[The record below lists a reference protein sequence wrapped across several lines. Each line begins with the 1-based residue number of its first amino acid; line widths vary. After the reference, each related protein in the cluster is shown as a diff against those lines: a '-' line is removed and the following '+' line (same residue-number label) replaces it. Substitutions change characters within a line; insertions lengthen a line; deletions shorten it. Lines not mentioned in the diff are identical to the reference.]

1 MRPLLLRAAALAGL
15 AALPVPRAHAQQAD
29 SASRPGPAARVAS
42 LPLAPSRPLKFT
54 TEEGTWLSVDVSPDG
69 RTLVFDLLGD
79 LYTMP
84 VAGGAATRITSGM
97 AFDAQPRFSPDGAR
111 LVFVSDRDGSDNVW
125 TVAADGRD
133 ARQVTRVERTQFL
146 SPAWTPDGKYIVV
159 SRNASLFGSLYA
171 LYLYN
176 KDGGTGVR
184 MVGGAPPAGQGA
196 APAPAGPGGAATPNF
211 VGAAFGPDARYV
223 YAASRNGGAA
233 GYNQTGFDW
242 QVTVYDRET
251 GQTSAR
257 TGAPGG
263 AFKPVLTRDG
273 RWLIYGTRE
282 DTATSLRIRDLQT
295 GDERW
300 LRRNVQ
306 RDDMESRFSRDILPN
321 MAVTPDS
328 KALIATWGGKLW
340 RVAIPTGEA
349 TPIPFRADVDLQ
361 LGALSKFAYGVNDS
375 TLTVS
380 QIRNARPSPDGR
392 RLAFTALD
400 KLWVMDL
407 PSGAPRRLTR
417 TGRAVGEH
425 MPAWSP
431 DGRFVA
437 YVTWG
442 DEGGHVHR
450 VRADGAGQPERLTP
464 QAAFYSDLAYT
475 PDGRRLVAYRGPRQA
490 RQEEGF
496 LYGRELV
503 WLPSAGG
510 APTAIA
516 PIANGGLPHFTRTD
530 SERVYLTQ
538 GQQGLVSMRLDGTD
552 RKQHLRVTGYVDLR
566 QATPQPTPASEIL
579 LSPDGDR
586 ALVQAGN
593 NVYVVDV
600 PVVGGAAPTVSVVNP
615 AQAPVPVRRLT
626 RIGGDFAGW
635 RPDGRGVFYSIGR
648 SYFAYDL
655 ARGDS
660 LVRDSTARADSLRA
674 GARTAAQAADSA
686 ARAAAA
692 RPAYEPQRVD
702 VAITVAKDRPEGT
715 VVLRNAKLVTMRGAT
730 MDEVIARGDVLV
742 RGNRIAA
749 VGPAGSLQVPAGTRE
764 IDVAGKTVVPGFVD
778 THAHLRPPFGVHKSQ
793 VWEYLANLA
802 YGVTTTRDPQTGST
816 DVLSYG
822 DLVESGEILGPR
834 IYSTGPGVFWSD
846 DIRSLNDAR
855 DVLRRYTEFYRT
867 NTIKQYMVGDR
878 KVRQWVVMAA
888 RELGLTPTLEAGLDF
903 RKNLTEAID
912 GYAGTEHSYPIAPLA
927 EDVVQLVAKS
937 GIVYTPTLLV
947 LYGGPWAENYW
958 YQRHDVTTDAK
969 LARFTPR
976 HEIVQRGLRR
986 PGWWAENQYAHPLI
1000 AAQAKKIVD
1009 AGGRVGVGSHG
1020 QLQGLGYHWE
1030 MWTLA
1035 SGGMRPVDVL
1045 KAATVF
1051 GADAIGLARDLG
1063 TIEAGKLAD
1072 LVVLDADPLADIKN
1086 TNTVR
1091 YVMKNGRLYD
1101 GNTLAEV
1108 WPRARPL
1115 DRPWWAAEE
1124 QPAGAGAGSGGGR
1137 GAR

>member
-1 MRPLLLRAAALAGL
+1 MRPHALRAALALA
-15 AALPVPRAHAQQAD
+15 AALPTARATAQPAAD
-29 SASRPGPAARVAS
+29 SAAPRARVAS
-42 LPLAPSRPLKFT
+42 LPLTPSRPLTFA
-54 TEEGTWLSVDVSPDG
+54 TESGTWLSVDVSPDG
-69 RTLVFDLLGD
+69 RTLAFDLLGD
-79 LYTMP
+79 LYTLP
-84 VAGGAATRITSGM
+84 IAGGAATRITDGL
-97 AFDAQPRFSPDGAR
+97 AFDAQPRWSPDGRR
-111 LVFVSDRDGSDNVW
+111 LVFVSDRDGADNVW

-133 ARQVTRVERTQFL
+133 ARQVTRLERTQFL

-159 SRNASLFGSLYA
+159 SRNASLFGSIYA
-171 LYLYN
+171 LYLYSP
-176 KDGGTGVR
+176 DGGTGVR

-196 APAPAGPGGAATPNF
+196 APAPAGPGGPAPTPNF
-211 VGAAFGPDARYV
+211 VGAAFGADPRYV

-233 GYNQTGFDW
+233 GYNQTAFDW

-273 RWLIYGTRE
+273 RWLIYATRE
-282 DTATSLRIRDLQT
+282 DTATSLRIRDLRS

-306 RDDMESRFSRDILPN
+306 RDDMESRFSRDLMPN
-321 MAVTPDS
+321 MAATPDS
-328 KALIATWGGKLW
+328 RALIATWGGKLW
-340 RVAIPTGEA
+340 RVAIPTGEV
-349 TPIPFRADVDLQ
+349 TPIPFRADVDLR
-361 LGALSKFAYGVNDS
+361 LGALSKFDYGVNDS

-380 QIRNARPSPDGR
+380 QVRNARPSPDGR

-407 PSGAPRRLTR
+407 PAGTPRRVTR
-417 TGRAVGEH
+417 TGAATGEH
-425 MPAWSP
+425 MPVWSP
-431 DGRFVA
+431 DGRWLA

-442 DEGGHVHR
+442 DDGGHVQR
-450 VRADGAGQPERLTP
+450 VRADGAGQPERLT
-464 QAAFYSDLAYT
+464 QQSAYYSDVNYT

-496 LYGRELV
+496 LFGRELV
-503 WLPSAGG
+503 WLPSGGG
-510 APTAIA
+510 ATTVIA
-516 PIANGGLPHFTRTD
+516 PVANGGFPHFTRADTA
-530 SERVYLTQ
+530 RVYLTQ
-538 GQQGLVSMRLDGTD
+538 GQQGLVSMRFDGTD
-552 RKQHLRVTGYVDLR
+552 RRNHLRVTGYVDVR
-566 QATPQPTPASEIL
+566 QATPQPTPAGEIL
-579 LSPDGDR
+579 LSPEGDR

-593 NVYVVDV
+593 NVYVVDA
-600 PVVGGAAPTVSVVNP
+600 PLVGAQAPTVSVVNV
-615 AQAPVPVRRLT
+615 AQAALPVRRLT

-635 RPDGRGVFYSIGR
+635 RPDGRGVHYSIGR

-655 ARGDS
+655 ARADS
-660 LVRDSTARADSLRA
+660 LVRDSTARADSARA
-674 GARTAAQAADSA
+674 AGRPAPPADSA
-686 ARAAAA
+686 ARAAA

-702 VAITVAKDRPEGT
+702 VAITVPKDRPEGA
-715 VVLRNAKLVTMRGAT
+715 VVLRNARLVTMRGAT
-730 MDEVIARGDVLV
+730 ADEVIARGDVLV

-749 VGPAGSLQVPAGTRE
+749 VGPAGSLPVPAGARE
-764 IDVAGKTVVPGFVD
+764 IDVAGKTIVPGFVD

-802 YGVTTTRDPQTGST
+802 YGVTATRDPQTGTT

-822 DLVESGEILGPR
+822 DLVETGDILGPR
-834 IYSTGPGVFWSD
+834 IFSTGPGVFWSD

-878 KVRQWVVMAA
+878 KVRQWVIMAS

-958 YQRHDVTTDAK
+958 YQRHDVTADAK

-976 HEIVQRGLRR
+976 HELTQRGLRR
-986 PGWWAENQYAHPLI
+986 GGWWAESQYAHPLI

-1030 MWTLA
+1030 MWSLA
-1035 SGGMRPVDVL
+1035 SGGMTPIDVL
-1045 KAATVF
+1045 RAATVH
-1051 GADAIGLARDLG
+1051 GADAIGLGRDLG
-1063 TIEAGKLAD
+1063 TLDAGKLAD
-1072 LVVLDADPLADIKN
+1072 LVVLDGDPLADIRN

-1101 GNTLAEV
+1101 GDTLAEV
-1108 WPRARPL
+1108 WPRARAL
-1115 DRPWWAAEE
+1115 DRPWWAAGEE
-1124 QPAGAGAGSGGGR
+1124 LPAAGGG
-1137 GAR
+1137 GAPR